1 MTLKQAL
8 KNITIVYA
16 EDDPIIRENI
26 TTFLKRRGGEV
37 FEAENGK
44 VALDLIMELD
54 PQIILTDLEMPEM
67 NGLEMIQRIRVE
79 HGSSTPIIVITGYND
94 EEHHSDFTDH
104 YIYKPV
110 DLQKLQDLISS
121 SASSAPS
128 S

>member
-1 MTLKQAL
+1 MALKQAL
-8 KNITIVYA
+8 KDITIVYA

-37 FEAENGK
+37 YEAENGK
-44 VALDLIMELD
+44 EALQLIMACN
-54 PQIILTDLEMPEM
+54 PHIILTDLEMPEM
-67 NGLEMIQRIRVE
+67 NGLEMIQKVRIE
-79 HGSSTPIIVITGYND
+79 HGSQTPIIVITGYND

-121 SASSAPS
+121 STSSL
-128 S
+128 